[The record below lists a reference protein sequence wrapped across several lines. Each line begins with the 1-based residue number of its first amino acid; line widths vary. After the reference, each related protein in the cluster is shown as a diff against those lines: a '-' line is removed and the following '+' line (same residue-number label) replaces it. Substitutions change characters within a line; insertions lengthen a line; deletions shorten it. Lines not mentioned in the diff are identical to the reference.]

1 MMMDSLTNTF
11 TALADPTRR
20 AILAR
25 LAKGSATVGELAAP
39 FVISAPAIS
48 RHLKILEEAKLIRRE
63 VEAQR
68 RRCHLRPEAL
78 KRLSDWV
85 DTYRQFWSQRLDS
98 LETYLDTHARQED
111 QSHE

>member
-39 FVISAPAIS
+39 FAISAPAVS

-68 RRCHLRPEAL
+68 RRCHLRPETF

-98 LETYLDTHARQED
+98 LETYLDTHAQQED
-111 QSHE
+111 KSHE